1 MITIINNNN
10 HVMGVLPDRLE
21 NKICIGEPP
30 PLGLQDLMRDTWTFG
45 EGLINMRVRG
55 FGFPTHQHTHFPRF
69 AREFRQP
76 WNIIHF
82 PGIENTWTWHRTYD
96 RTWTIWERVDKKK
109 KSQEKKQKEFRD
121 WINQILNYVCVHYQ
135 IGYILPQIKLPKN
148 YRPPSAPIYSIRHRS
163 QNKDRCHYQ
172 HQIK

>member
-30 PLGLQDLMRDTWTFG
+30 PLGLQDLMRDTRTFG
-45 EGLINMRVRG
+45 EGLINI
-55 FGFPTHQHTHFPRF
+55 THHFPRF

-76 WNIIHF
+76 WPIIHF
-82 PGIENTWTWHRTYD
+82 PGIENTLTRHRAYD

-109 KSQEKKQKEFRD
+109 KSQEKKQKEFSD
-121 WINQILNYVCVHYQ
+121 WINQIQSYVFVNYK

-148 YRPPSAPIYSIRHRS
+148 YRPPSAPICLIAIVR
-163 QNKDRCHYQ
+163 
-172 HQIK
+172 